1 MIKKTYL
8 IFSILILVL
17 GVASYFSFNVDAG
30 NLVTGQAVGDNPP
43 PPPSPPPSY
52 LVGGDVDN
60 CFVYSADCPS
70 NSITMFRVGTEFFD
84 SAGGAHIA
92 DVDNDVFE
100 WRMCCKNILSYDRG
114 NRKFSLFSTGYTQG
128 GINPDIEQDYGSH
141 VYPAGLAKDNSNFVE
156 LEPEIANYIEYSEGD
171 CSPGYE
177 CIVKVSSLDKCQGY
191 DFCNSHIWSCDR
203 TFPNFNLTSVCYKP
217 EQQTNC
223 VAYEGECTIQGYKI
237 IDGELVYCSFGEDD
251 IQSPPDEHG
260 ACCYPGQY
268 AKYNPVEEKYECTD
282 TLDFIC
288 GFDNEGDD
296 CYLPV
301 NANPNTPPDDFMKQ
315 EYFDQLGCVIWGS
328 QEACCW
334 NVERYGSFGNYYCD
348 FNILTI

>member
-1 MIKKTYL
+1 MRRVYL
-8 IFSILILVL
+8 LFGILVL
-17 GVASYFSFNVDAG
+17 ILGVSSYFSFNVDAG
-30 NLVTGQAVGDNPP
+30 NLVTGNAAAVDP
-43 PPPSPPPSY
+43 Y

-70 NSITMFRVGTEFFD
+70 DSITMFRVGTEFFS

-92 DVDNDVFE
+92 AFNNNAFE

-114 NRKFSLFSTGYTQG
+114 NRKFSLFSTGYTG
-128 GINPDIEQDYGSH
+128 LNRDIDQEYGSH
-141 VYPAGLAKDNSNFVE
+141 VYPPELDDGVTGDFIK

-191 DFCNSHIWSCDR
+191 DFCNSHIWDCSR

-288 GFDNEGDD
+288 GFDDENDF

-301 NANPNTPPDDFMKQ
+301 NANSNTPPDDFMKQ

-334 NVERYGSFGNYYCD
+334 NVERYGDFGNYYCD